1 VIQRNAIKE
10 RNITRRKKI
19 EITRE
24 NMDHGTDDE
33 QNEDIICV
41 IGVLN
46 GENRNKED
54 KEIFEELIAENFLGL
69 LKNT

>member
-1 VIQRNAIKE
+1 MQ
-10 RNITRRKKI
+10 
-19 EITRE
+19 
-24 NMDHGTDDE
+24 HGTDDE

-54 KEIFEELIAENFLGL
+54 REIFEEVIAENFLEL